1 MKTAFT
7 MIELIFVIVIIGI
20 MAAVAIPKLSAT
32 RDDAKI
38 SKMISNARIAVQDIG
53 NNIASVGINNITSEK
68 IAEAT
73 NIDFSG
79 SGCADLDENTTNLAP
94 SLLTICDDSVSPP
107 SSCIVIV
114 VGSNGDVQVI
124 NATGPVNSLCQ
135 SVSTDP
141 AIVSLAGVA
150 DDPAGKLYHFA
161 GVTIAR

>member
-1 MKTAFT
+1 MKQAFT

-20 MAAVAIPKLSAT
+20 LSAVAIPRLSAT
-32 RDDAKI
+32 RDDARI
-38 SKMISNARIAVQDIG
+38 SQMISNARIAVGDIG
-53 NNIASVGINNITSEK
+53 NYIATSGINELTS
-68 IAEAT
+68 AT
-73 NIDFSG
+73 IDTVTSIDFSG
-79 SGCADLDENTTNLAP
+79 SGCANLDENTTNLAP
-94 SLLTICDDSVSPP
+94 SLLTLCDDSVSPP

-114 VGSNGDVQVI
+114 VGNNGDVQVI

-141 AIVSLAGVA
+141 SILSLAGVA